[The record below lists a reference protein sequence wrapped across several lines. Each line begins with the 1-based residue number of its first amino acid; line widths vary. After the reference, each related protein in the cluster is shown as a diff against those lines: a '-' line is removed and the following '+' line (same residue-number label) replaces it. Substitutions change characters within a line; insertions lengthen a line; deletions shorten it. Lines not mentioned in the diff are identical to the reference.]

1 MKVRHTQDI
10 ALEELYGSEK
20 ENGLISRF
28 TRLTFDDQATT
39 AELEEAYAL
48 LPIISHVMRTWI
60 SSRHLIG
67 CANTR
72 IVHTKAELEQS
83 LRDATNEDAMRR
95 PA

>member
-48 LPIISHVMRTWI
+48 LPLITHVMRTWI

-72 IVHTKAELEQS
+72 AELEQA
-83 LRDATNEDAMRR
+83 LRDATNDDRLSRR